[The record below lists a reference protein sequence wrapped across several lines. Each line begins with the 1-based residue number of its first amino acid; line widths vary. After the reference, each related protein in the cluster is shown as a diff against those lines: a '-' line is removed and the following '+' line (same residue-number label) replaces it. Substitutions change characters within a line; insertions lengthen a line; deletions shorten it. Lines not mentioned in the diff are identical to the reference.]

1 MKQPSDKAGTS
12 RRFTFRAKPL
22 HALLLAILAG
32 WQIDMP
38 ASNASPVPGGRQ
50 PSAQGSHVEFNSSFL
65 RGTGNLDIS
74 RFAYGNVA
82 APGLH
87 SPDIRVNGSWIGR
100 MELRFAE
107 AQPGAGAYPCFDRT
121 LLERLGVDLGRL
133 TPREGDA
140 GDAASRTGDEAAND
154 GSTCLRLEQAVPGA
168 STRFNASNLQLDLG
182 IPQILMR
189 RTVRGYV
196 SPDQWSAGVP
206 AGLLGYN
213 FNTYH
218 ARNGSRG
225 GSHGY
230 LGLNSGFNYERW
242 HLRHNGSL
250 SWSDSGRNSYQNIS
264 TYVQRDIADWSS
276 QLILGDSFTDGEL
289 MSAVSFRGLRLRTD
303 DRMLPESQRGFAPVV
318 RGVANTN
325 ARVTVYQNRNKLYET
340 TVAPGAFVI
349 DDLFPTSYGGDL
361 DVEIAEADG
370 SVRTFSVPY
379 AAVPRS
385 LREGRHRYSLTG
397 GIIRGLPQNS
407 PFFTQASWQYGFSN
421 AVTAYGGATLAK
433 GYASPMVGAVL
444 NTEWGAFG
452 LDLTHASTR
461 IPQDR
466 SYSGQS
472 LRATYA
478 KSFQETGTNVAL
490 ATYRYS
496 TSGYFDLND
505 ALRTRDLVQAG
516 RPPGLLQRTRSQ
528 TALTLGQQ
536 LGPGSGSLG
545 LSASVVNYWNRGGRH
560 VNFSANYSN
569 VWGRVPYNLSVSR
582 QRDAWGKT
590 STLLYAGLTIPLG
603 TDLPSVSSRMSRDS
617 RGMSQ
622 IQASTYGQI
631 GSDFTYGLDT
641 EYSNGANGSGQRVS
655 ANATYRTPF
664 ADLSGSVGAG
674 NGGRQLS
681 AGARGA
687 IVAHPG
693 GVTLSQPLSETFGI
707 VQAKDAEGAQLRNYP
722 GVRINSS
729 GYAVVPHLT
738 PYAMNE
744 LSLDPKGISMDV
756 ELKETRQRV
765 APVAGAAAMVVFG
778 TEYSRSAVVR
788 SRQEDGSPVPFGATI
803 SDAGGKD
810 LGVVGQAG
818 KLLLRGLK
826 DQGELQ
832 AQWTTKAGP
841 ASCGMAYALP
851 QRQGGTGNT
860 LPPSL
865 ELSCVAKTPGTPV
878 QVAKA
883 QAPQPVALA
892 ATPRPRPADERML
905 DDLRLS
911 VRLGSSPSAPSAT
924 PQRTAAMTPEIRNHA
939 DALAQQDLHAHP
951 LRLERLL
958 PGLAP
963 MLISAIRNS
972 ST

>member
-1 MKQPSDKAGTS
+1 MKQQLDKAGPS
-12 RRFTFRAKPL
+12 RRSTFRARPL
-22 HALLLAILAG
+22 HAALLALLAC
-32 WQIDMP
+32 WQIGMQ
-38 ASNASPVPGGRQ
+38 ASNASPVAGGRQ
-50 PSAQGSHVEFNSSFL
+50 ASAPASLVEFNSSFL
-65 RGTGNLDIS
+65 RGTGNLDVS

-82 APGLH
+82 TPGLH
-87 SPDIRVNGSWIGR
+87 SPDIRVNGHWMGR

-107 AQPGAGAYPCFDRT
+107 TQPGAGAHPCFDRA
-121 LLERLGVDLGRL
+121 LLERMGVDPGRL
-133 TPREGDA
+133 TPREGDEITH
-140 GDAASRTGDEAAND
+140 DDP
-154 GSTCLRLEQAVPGA
+154 TCLRLEQAVPGA
-168 STRFNASNLQLDLG
+168 STRFNASTLQLDLS

-189 RTVRGYV
+189 RTARGYV

-206 AGLLGYN
+206 AGLVGYN
-213 FNTYH
+213 FNTYY
-218 ARNGSRG
+218 ARNGSG
-225 GSHGY
+225 GSSQSY

-250 SWSDSGRNSYQNIS
+250 SWGARGRNSYQGIA

-276 QLILGDSFTDGEL
+276 QLILGDSYTDGEL
-289 MSAVSFRGLRLRTD
+289 MGAVSFRGLRLRTD

-361 DVEIAEADG
+361 DVAIAEADG

-397 GIIRGLPQNS
+397 GTIRGLPQSS

-466 SYSGQS
+466 SHSGQS

-478 KSFQETGTNVAL
+478 KSFRETGTNVAL

-536 LGPGSGSLG
+536 LGPGGGSLG
-545 LSASVVNYWNRGGRH
+545 LSASLVNYWNREGRN

-569 VWGRVPYNLSVSR
+569 VWGRVAYNLSASR
-582 QRDAWGKT
+582 QRDAWGRS
-590 STLLYAGLTIPLG
+590 STLLYAGMTIPLG
-603 TDLPSVSSRMSRDS
+603 SDLPSMSSRMSRDS

-622 IQASTYGQI
+622 VQASAYGQV

-641 EYSNGANGSGQRVS
+641 EYSKNANGSGQRAG
-655 ANATYRTPF
+655 ANATYRTPL
-664 ADLSGSVGAG
+664 ADLHGSVGAG

-681 AGARGA
+681 VGARGA
-687 IVAHPG
+687 VVAHPG
-693 GVTLSQPLSETFGI
+693 GITLSQPLGETFGI
-707 VQAKDAEGAQLRNYP
+707 VQARHAEGAQLRNFP

-729 GYAVVPHLT
+729 GYAVVPYLT

-744 LSLDPKGISMDV
+744 VSLDPKGISMDV
-756 ELKETRQRV
+756 EITDTRQRV
-765 APVAGAAAMVVFG
+765 APVAGAAAMVVFE
-778 TEYSRSAVVR
+778 TKYSRSAVVR

-803 SDAGGKD
+803 SDASGKD

-818 KLLLRGLK
+818 KLLLRGLQ

-832 AQWTTKAGP
+832 AQWKTQAGP
-841 ASCGMAYALP
+841 ASCDMSYALP
-851 QRQGGTGNT
+851 QRQGGAGNA

-865 ELSCVAKTPGTPV
+865 ELSCVDKAPGTPP
-878 QVAKA
+878 QLARA
-883 QAPQPVALA
+883 QAQPA
-892 ATPRPRPADERML
+892 AERML
-905 DDLRLS
+905 DNLRLS
-911 VRLGSSPSAPSAT
+911 VRLGTRPAAPEA
-924 PQRTAAMTPEIRNHA
+924 PQRTAAATLDAN
-939 DALAQQDLHAHP
+939 ALAQQDLPVHP

-963 MLISAIRNS
+963 MLISAFRSS